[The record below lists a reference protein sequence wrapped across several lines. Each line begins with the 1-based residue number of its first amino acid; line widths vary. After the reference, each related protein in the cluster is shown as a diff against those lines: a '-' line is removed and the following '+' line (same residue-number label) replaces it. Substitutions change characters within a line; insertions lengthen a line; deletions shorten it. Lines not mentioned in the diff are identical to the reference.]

1 MALRTVSRNRPESS
15 VISMGM
21 KIMAKGDQSFETRI
35 EAHSGK
41 SICVACGVS
50 LVRVWDQANL
60 PVSLDR
66 KLTKRRFLVEFF
78 YLESLE
84 QHWNT

>member
-1 MALRTVSRNRPESS
+1 
-15 VISMGM
+15 MGM

-66 KLTKRRFLVEFF
+66 KLTTMRGPINRHQFNRHIADFEKK
-78 YLESLE
+78 
-84 QHWNT
+84 